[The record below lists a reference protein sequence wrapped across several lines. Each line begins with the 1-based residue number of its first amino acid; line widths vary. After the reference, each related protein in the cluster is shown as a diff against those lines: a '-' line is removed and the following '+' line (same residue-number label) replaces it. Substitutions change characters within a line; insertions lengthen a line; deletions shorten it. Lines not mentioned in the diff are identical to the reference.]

1 MLALLTIPALTLA
14 VYWGWRALSDAAD
27 PELLAEANRALM
39 EREGDR

>member
-27 PELLAEANRALM
+27 PELLAEANRAPM